1 MILFLK
7 DFFLIE
13 SERLYLRLPLRKDF
27 ENWVILRKKNEKFLN
42 KWEPKKTD
50 HFYSL
55 RNFKLRVNWCKRNLK
70 NKKSVSLLIFLKKD
84 DVLIG
89 GITMDNIRQGSSQ
102 SASLGYWLAEEFARN
117 GYMTESMNKII
128 EYGFRDLKL
137 SRLEAATLP
146 ENEPSR
152 KLLEKVGFKY
162 EGVAQSYLK
171 IYGKWR
177 NHIIYSKLREDRKGR
192 K

>member
-1 MILFLK
+1 MVFFLK
-7 DFFLIE
+7 NFFLIE

-27 ENWVILRKKNEKFLN
+27 ENWVLLRKKNEKFLN
-42 KWEPKKTD
+42 IWEPKKTD
-50 HFYSL
+50 YFYSL
-55 RNFKLRVNWCKRNLK
+55 RNFKSRVNWCKRNFK

-84 DVLIG
+84 DTLIG
-89 GITMDNIRQGSSQ
+89 GITIDNIRQGSSQ
-102 SASLGYWLAEEFARN
+102 SASLGYWLAEEFVRN

-128 EYGFRDLKL
+128 DYGFKDLNL
-137 SRLEAATLP
+137 SRFEAATLP

-152 KLLEKVGFKY
+152 KLLEKLGFKY

>member
-1 MILFLK
+1 MIFFLK
-7 DFFLIE
+7 NFFLIE

-27 ENWVILRKKNEKFLN
+27 ESWVILRKKNEKFLN

-50 HFYSL
+50 FFYSL
-55 RNFKLRVNWCKRNLK
+55 RSFKLRVSWCKKNFK
-70 NKKSVSLLIFLKKD
+70 NKKSVSLLIFLKKND
-84 DVLIG
+84 TLIG
-89 GITMDNIRQGSSQ
+89 GITMDNIKRGSSQ

-128 EYGFRDLKL
+128 DYGFKELNL

-177 NHIIYSKLREDRKGR
+177 NHIVYSKLREDRKGR